1 MLNSKLS
8 GDRKILTKRTD
19 GQTFPVPLKTSDESL
34 NFLRTALDR
43 AEPVSTGSGSEQ
55 AKFGSEKLGA
65 LKRLNRFA
73 RSVERRF
80 NPDADFNST
89 IAHEHVISPSL
100 DGRTVVED
108 KHGSHFFLGKGRQQR
123 LF

>member
-1 MLNSKLS
+1 L
-8 GDRKILTKRTD
+8 RTY
-19 GQTFPVPLKTSDESL
+19 DESL

-43 AEPVSTGSGSEQ
+43 AKPVSTGSGSEP
-55 AKFGSEKLGA
+55 AKFGGEKLDA

-80 NPDADFNST
+80 NPNADFNST
-89 IAHEHVISPSL
+89 IAHEHAISPLL

-108 KHGSHFFLGKGRQQR
+108 KPGSHFFIEKGRQQR